1 MINKLK
7 NLIELEKEA
16 YLELMVVARQE
27 AYIYFDKNIRELSRK
42 KDGSFDESTGEMS
55 NNDADAF
62 RHAYVSGVFTQEKG
76 EMKANLA
83 GIYNEIKGTNPINQ
97 QNMDLWNNAVGRKYG
112 KLAKT
117 REELAGFIKKS
128 LENNELI
135 IDPHD
140 ERKYK
145 ELRHFDYDPKKP
157 VKVIQ
162 ESESGRNQYFLD
174 FSTGDIL
181 DRETFVTA
189 IESGNYPGYT
199 ISTINSIKT
208 PISKPDKVTSNNL
221 G

>member
-1 MINKLK
+1 
-7 NLIELEKEA
+7 
-16 YLELMVVARQE
+16 MVVARHE
-27 AYIYFDKNIRELSRK
+27 AYIYFEKNIRELPRK
-42 KDGSFDESTGEMS
+42 KDGSFDENTGEMS

-62 RHAYVSGVFTQEKG
+62 RHAYVSGIFTQEKG

-83 GIYNEIKGTNPINQ
+83 GVYNEIKGTNPINQ

-117 REELAGFIKKS
+117 REELAVFIKKS
-128 LENNELI
+128 LENNQLI

-140 ERKYK
+140 EREYK
-145 ELRHFDYDPKKP
+145 ELRHFDYDPEKP

-162 ESESGRNQYFLD
+162 ESESGCNQYFLD

-181 DRETFVTA
+181 DREAFVTA

-208 PISKPDKVTSNNL
+208 PMSKPDEVTSNNL